1 MFDRSFKQ
9 PVKMRDANER
19 SAKIIEVTRG
29 RSASPKRRVSRT
41 GKVYCRFGCGKT
53 CTRGGIHSHEL
64 HHCPRNPVRKKR
76 EFGRE
81 PCVICGKILDRHYM
95 RVHMA
100 TQHAGA
106 ALGIRSL
113 SPVVPST
120 RQKVSTSPRKG
131 PAVCSAQGPS
141 PGGRGSSPNGA
152 AVSARTKV
160 VREPD
165 SKIGDGGQLKT
176 IDIPASLSGGPRM
189 SPAVRR
195 EEISN
200 VMRRL
205 GLG

>member
-1 MFDRSFKQ
+1 
-9 PVKMRDANER
+9 MRDANER
-19 SAKIIEVTRG
+19 SATIIEVTRG

-41 GKVYCRFGCGKT
+41 GKVYCRFGCGKK

-113 SPVVPST
+113 SPVAPST
-120 RQKVSTSPRKG
+120 RQVSASPRRG

-141 PGGRGSSPNGA
+141 PQGRGSSPNRA
-152 AVSARTKV
+152 AVSARTKGI
-160 VREPD
+160 REPNP
-165 SKIGDGGQLKT
+165 KTGCGGQPET
-176 IDIPASLSGGPRM
+176 IEIPASLAGGPRM

-195 EEISN
+195 EEISK

-205 GLG
+205 GLGQTPVRIRLG